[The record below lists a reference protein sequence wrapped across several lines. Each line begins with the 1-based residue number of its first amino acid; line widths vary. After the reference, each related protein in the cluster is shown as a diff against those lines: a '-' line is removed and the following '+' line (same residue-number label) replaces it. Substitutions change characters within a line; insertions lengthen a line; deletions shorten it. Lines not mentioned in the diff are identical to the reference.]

1 MPYRDDAH
9 DGHIERRDY
18 PTRAETLCRVLNRLL
33 HNPADPA
40 TGAPWIPD
48 EVAERILRRLACRGL
63 VRRVAGAWLP
73 TAILRNPAHLIPCYE
88 PAP

>member
-1 MPYRDDAH
+1 MPYRDAH

-18 PTRAETLCRVLNRLL
+18 PTRAETLCRVLNGLL

-40 TGAPWIPD
+40 TSVPWIPD

-73 TAILRNPAHLIPCYE
+73 TAILRNPAHLVPCYE